1 MTGYVV
7 AFVGENANGILEWWT
22 AAILKEIERAG
33 YETRLVNALQPGWAE
48 GLVASLTR
56 RPPTFAFGLQGIG
69 NNFAVNGQNVWAT
82 LDVPFFSY
90 MGDAP
95 YHRPRL
101 HWQPNP
107 RMYLLYSCQDFYD
120 VYCDYLRGPA
130 TAVLH
135 PYGFPENPHALER
148 RWADREIEIAYVKTG
163 VDPAVFSAK
172 WEQFPRPLRA
182 IAHDA
187 AELALQGSNE
197 TIADICAARFAAES
211 FTWGDRREIF
221 CYVAST
227 VDYYV
232 RASRAAKMARFLMT
246 LPGAHIYGPGW
257 DFLDCSNSRATFHG
271 NIPAGELPALYG
283 NSKILASV
291 TASVRHGLHERVMAG
306 LLARAF
312 VLSDQTPYARNELVE
327 YPAFRCADV
336 DGADFEEQAMLA
348 LRLPSDVDDALE
360 QSYRNAL
367 EKLTLGAFVRP
378 LLDLVAL
385 DGFEAGAAA
394 FRVA

>member
-22 AAILKEIERAG
+22 TEILKEIERAG
-33 YETRLVNALQPGWAE
+33 FETRLVDALKPNWAE
-48 GLVASLTR
+48 GLIESLAS

-69 NNFAVNGQNVWAT
+69 NNFAINGQNVWAK
-82 LDVPFFSY
+82 LGVPFFSY

-120 VYCDYLRGPA
+120 AYCKYLRGPA

-135 PYGFPENPHALER
+135 PYGFPENPHALDR
-148 RWADREIEIAYVKTG
+148 RWQDREIEIAYVKTG
-163 VDPAVFSAK
+163 IDPAVYTET
-172 WEQFPRPLRA
+172 WDQFPKPLRS
-182 IAHDA
+182 IAYDA
-187 AELALQGSNE
+187 AAMALAGSHE
-197 TIADICAARFAAES
+197 TIADICAARFAAEN
-211 FTWGDRREIF
+211 FTWGDRREFF
-221 CYVAST
+221 CCVAST

-232 RASRAAKMARFLMT
+232 RASRAAKMARLLT
-246 LPGAHIYGPGW
+246 KLPAHIYGSGW
-257 DFLDCSNSRATFHG
+257 DFLDRTNSRATFHG
-271 NIPAGELPALYG
+271 NIPASELPALYA
-283 NSKILASV
+283 NSKVLASV

-306 LLARAF
+306 LLARSF
-312 VLSDQTPYARNELVE
+312 VLSDQTPYARDELVD

-336 DGADFEEQAMLA
+336 DSADFEDQAMLA
-348 LRLPSDVDDALE
+348 LCMPPDLDDVLE
-360 QSYRNAL
+360 TSYRNAQ

-385 DGFEAGAAA
+385 DGFEARAEA